1 MIHPCLSN
9 MFTLSDNVSW
19 LFFFSFEN
27 PQELIIRIV
36 GSNDMDQS
44 GYTTKS
50 GSVLSRISDV
60 KRFVLFKCRF
70 HSEEIPKADICCPYM
85 TTRISL
91 QQHLSKDGIYLSAS
105 QQSALKMEG
114 LEEGKWANEEC

>member
-1 MIHPCLSN
+1 MYLG
-9 MFTLSDNVSW
+9 F
-19 LFFFSFEN
+19 FFFSFEN

-50 GSVLSRISDV
+50 GSVLSSISDV

-91 QQHLSKDGIYLSAS
+91 QQHLSKDGIYFSAS